1 MKDLLDFV
9 LKNITTH
16 PDDVVIDEGSEDDM
30 VVYTITVHPDDMGR
44 VIGKSGKVIN
54 AIRTL
59 VRVAAVR
66 TQQRV
71 RVNLAD
77 SGTPPQQVTSEQSSE
92 ETITSPEPAVEQVE
106 SEVVET
112 TQSEPTVEGLT
123 KASDDPTSES
133 GI

>member
-1 MKDLLDFV
+1 LLDFV

-16 PDDVVIDEGSEDDM
+16 PDDVVIEEGSEDDM

-77 SGTPPQQVTSEQSSE
+77 SGTPPQQVTSDEPRE
-92 ETITSPEPAVEQVE
+92 ETVTSPEPVVEQVE
-106 SEVVET
+106 PEIVET
-112 TQSEPTVEGLT
+112 SQSEPTVEELT
-123 KASDDPTSES
+123 KASGDPVSE
-133 GI
+133 